1 MNTNPVPVGIYTV
14 YSHNG
19 QLSNGVSQNA
29 MNALGKLFLKGL
41 AVVIPVALTLAI
53 LWWMAAGAERLMG
66 AILKFTL
73 PDGWYVP
80 GMGLVSGLVLIA
92 LIGLLSHVLIF
103 QKIFNLGETIFNR
116 LPLVKTIYT
125 AIKDFIG
132 YLSPEK
138 GNEMGK
144 VVMVQLPGQ
153 SFQLIGFVTRE
164 QFEDLPFTPNAEDPV
179 AVYMPMSYQIGGY
192 TLFLPRSALTPL
204 DMPFE
209 QAMRLVLT
217 GAVTKHR
224 EPDNEAGEKP
234 DSDKQQ

>member
-1 MNTNPVPVGIYTV
+1 
-14 YSHNG
+14 
-19 QLSNGVSQNA
+19 

-41 AVVIPVALTLAI
+41 AVVIPVTLTLAI
-53 LWWMAAGAERLMG
+53 LWWVATSAEQLMG

-73 PDGWYVP
+73 PAGWYVP
-80 GMGLVSGLVLIA
+80 GMGLVSGIALIA

-103 QKIFNLGETIFNR
+103 QKLFNLGEAIFRR

-132 YLSPEK
+132 YLSPDK
-138 GNEMGK
+138 ANEMGK
-144 VVMVQLPGQ
+144 VVLVQLPGQ

-164 QFEDLPFTPNAEDPV
+164 QFEDLPFTPAAEDPV

-192 TLFLPRSALTPL
+192 TLFLPRNALTPL

-217 GAVTKHR
+217 GAVTKQR
-224 EPDNEAGEKP
+224 EDSAGSNGPIKEKP
-234 DSDKQQ
+234 AKQPPA

>member
-1 MNTNPVPVGIYTV
+1 
-14 YSHNG
+14 
-19 QLSNGVSQNA
+19 

-53 LWWMAAGAERLMG
+53 LWWIAAGAERLMG
-66 AILKFTL
+66 TVLKYTL
-73 PDGWYVP
+73 PEGWYVP
-80 GMGLVSGLVLIA
+80 GMWLASGLALIV

-103 QKIFNLGETIFNR
+103 QKLIDLGEAIFHR
-116 LPLVKTIYT
+116 LPLVKSIYT
-125 AIKDFIG
+125 AIKDFIA
-132 YLSPEK
+132 YLNPDKDSEL
-138 GNEMGK
+138 GK

-164 QFEDLPFTPNAEDPV
+164 QFDDLPFTPVADDPV

-192 TLFLPRSALTPL
+192 TLFLPRNTLTPL

-217 GAVTKHR
+217 GAVSKKR
-224 EPDNEAGEKP
+224 DKP
-234 DSDKQQ
+234 DENGKDTGQV

>member
-1 MNTNPVPVGIYTV
+1 
-14 YSHNG
+14 
-19 QLSNGVSQNA
+19 

-41 AVVIPVALTLAI
+41 AVVIPVTLTLAI
-53 LWWMAAGAERLMG
+53 LWWLATSAEQLMG
-66 AILKFTL
+66 SVLKFTL
-73 PDGWYVP
+73 PTGWYVP
-80 GMGLVSGLVLIA
+80 GMGLVSGIALIT

-103 QKIFNLGETIFNR
+103 QKLFNLGEAIFHR

-132 YLSPEK
+132 YLNPDKDS
-138 GNEMGK
+138 GMSK

-164 QFEDLPFTPNAEDPV
+164 QFDDLPFTPTSEDPV

-192 TLFLPRSALTPL
+192 TLFLPRSSLTPL
-204 DMPFE
+204 DIPFE

-217 GAVTKHR
+217 GAVTKGA
-224 EPDNEAGEKP
+224 EKTGEAETSQNG
-234 DSDKQQ
+234 DG

>member
-1 MNTNPVPVGIYTV
+1 
-14 YSHNG
+14 
-19 QLSNGVSQNA
+19 

-53 LWWMAAGAERLMG
+53 LWWVATGAETLMG

-103 QKIFNLGETIFNR
+103 QKLFNLGETIFRR
-116 LPLVKTIYT
+116 LPLVKTIYI
-125 AIKDFIG
+125 AIKDFIS

-138 GNEMGK
+138 GSEMGK
-144 VVMVQLPGQ
+144 VVLVQLPGQ

-164 QFEDLPFTPNAEDPV
+164 QFTDLPFTPAAEDPV

-192 TLFLPRSALTPL
+192 TLFLPRECLTPL
-204 DMPFE
+204 DIPFE

-217 GAVTKHR
+217 GAVTKHANEPAEPANKKAR
-224 EPDNEAGEKP
+224 E
-234 DSDKQQ
+234 

>member
-1 MNTNPVPVGIYTV
+1 
-14 YSHNG
+14 
-19 QLSNGVSQNA
+19 

-41 AVVIPVALTLAI
+41 AVVIPIALTLAI
-53 LWWMAAGAERLMG
+53 LWWMATGAEQLMG
-66 AILKFTL
+66 AVLKFTL
-73 PDGWYVP
+73 PSGWYVP
-80 GMGLVSGLVLIA
+80 GMGLVSGLALIT

-103 QKIFNLGETIFNR
+103 QKLFNLGDAIFHR

-132 YLSPEK
+132 YLNPDKES
-138 GNEMGK
+138 EMNK

-164 QFEDLPFTPNAEDPV
+164 QFDDLPFTPTAEDPV

-192 TLFLPRSALTPL
+192 TLFLPRSCLMPL

-209 QAMRLVLT
+209 DAMRLVVT
-217 GAVTKHR
+217 GAVTKQR
-224 EPDNEAGEKP
+224 DETSSTSRDTPGEPGNP
-234 DSDKQQ
+234 

>member
-1 MNTNPVPVGIYTV
+1 
-14 YSHNG
+14 
-19 QLSNGVSQNA
+19 

-73 PDGWYVP
+73 PGGWYIP

-103 QKIFNLGETIFNR
+103 QKLFNLGETIFHR

-125 AIKDFIG
+125 AIKDFIA
-132 YLSPEK
+132 YLNPEK

-153 SFQLIGFVTRE
+153 SFQVIGFITRE
-164 QFEDLPFTPNAEDPV
+164 QFSDLPFTPAAEDPV

-192 TLFLPRSALTPL
+192 TLFLPRECLTPL
-204 DMPFE
+204 DIPFE

-217 GAVTKHR
+217 GAVTKR
-224 EPDNEAGEKP
+224 INEPTESSNKKAGE
-234 DSDKQQ
+234 

>member
-1 MNTNPVPVGIYTV
+1 
-14 YSHNG
+14 
-19 QLSNGVSQNA
+19 

-53 LWWMAAGAERLMG
+53 LWWMAAGAEQLMG

-92 LIGLLSHVLIF
+92 LIGLLSHVLVF
-103 QKIFNLGETIFNR
+103 QKIFNLGEAIFHR

-144 VVMVQLPGQ
+144 VVLVQLPGQ

-164 QFEDLPFTPNAEDPV
+164 QFADLPFTPSAEDPV
-179 AVYMPMSYQIGGY
+179 AVYMPMSYMIGGY
-192 TLFLPRSALTPL
+192 TLFLPRSCLTHL
-204 DMPFE
+204 DIPFE

-217 GAVTKHR
+217 GAVTKQR
-224 EPDNEAGEKP
+224 DDLTKP
-234 DSDKQQ
+234 GDKQ

>member
-1 MNTNPVPVGIYTV
+1 
-14 YSHNG
+14 
-19 QLSNGVSQNA
+19 

-53 LWWMAAGAERLMG
+53 LWWMAAGAEQLMG
-66 AILKFTL
+66 SVLKFTL
-73 PDGWYVP
+73 PEGWYVP

-103 QKIFNLGETIFNR
+103 QKLFNLGDAIFHR

-132 YLSPEK
+132 YLNPDKDSA
-138 GNEMGK
+138 MSK

-164 QFEDLPFTPNAEDPV
+164 QFDDLPFTPAAEDPV

-204 DMPFE
+204 DIPFE
-209 QAMRLVLT
+209 TAMRLVLT
-217 GAVTKHR
+217 GGISQKR
-224 EPDNEAGEKP
+224 ENNAGIEAE
-234 DSDKQQ
+234 

>member
-1 MNTNPVPVGIYTV
+1 
-14 YSHNG
+14 
-19 QLSNGVSQNA
+19 

-73 PDGWYVP
+73 PDGWYVS
-80 GMGLVSGLVLIA
+80 GMGLVSGLAMIA

-103 QKIFNLGETIFNR
+103 QKLFNLGETIFHR

-125 AIKDFIG
+125 AIKDFIA
-132 YLSPEK
+132 YLNPEK
-138 GNEMGK
+138 GSEMGK

-164 QFEDLPFTPNAEDPV
+164 QFTDLPFTPTAEDPV

-192 TLFLPRSALTPL
+192 TLFLPRECLTPL
-204 DMPFE
+204 NITFE

-217 GAVTKHR
+217 GAVTKHSDELS
-224 EPDNEAGEKP
+224 EPANEKTPA
-234 DSDKQQ
+234 

>member
-1 MNTNPVPVGIYTV
+1 
-14 YSHNG
+14 
-19 QLSNGVSQNA
+19 

-41 AVVIPVALTLAI
+41 AVVIPIALTLAI
-53 LWWMAAGAERLMG
+53 LWWMAAGAEHLVG
-66 AILKFTL
+66 SILKFTL

-80 GMGLVSGLVLIA
+80 GMGMVSGLVLIT

-103 QKIFNLGETIFNR
+103 QKLFNLGDAIFNR

-132 YLSPEK
+132 YLNPDKDNAMS
-138 GNEMGK
+138 K

-153 SFQLIGFVTRE
+153 AFQLIGFVTRE
-164 QFEDLPFTPNAEDPV
+164 QFDDLPFTPLAEDPV

-204 DMPFE
+204 DIPFE
-209 QAMRLVLT
+209 TAMRLVLT
-217 GAVTKHR
+217 GGISQKR
-224 EPDNEAGEKP
+224 ETSEQTDAP
-234 DSDKQQ
+234 

>member
-1 MNTNPVPVGIYTV
+1 
-14 YSHNG
+14 
-19 QLSNGVSQNA
+19 

-73 PDGWYVP
+73 PDGWYVS
-80 GMGLVSGLVLIA
+80 GMGLVSGLAMIA

-103 QKIFNLGETIFNR
+103 QKLFNLGETIFHR

-125 AIKDFIG
+125 AIKDFIA
-132 YLSPEK
+132 YLNPEK
-138 GNEMGK
+138 GSEMGK

-164 QFEDLPFTPNAEDPV
+164 QFTDLPFTPTAEDPV

-192 TLFLPRSALTPL
+192 TLFLPRSCLTPL
-204 DMPFE
+204 DIPFE
-209 QAMRLVLT
+209 QGMKLVLT
-217 GAVTKHR
+217 GAVTKDV
-224 EPDNEAGEKP
+224 EKTEAGGGKTEDP
-234 DSDKQQ
+234 

>member
-1 MNTNPVPVGIYTV
+1 
-14 YSHNG
+14 
-19 QLSNGVSQNA
+19 

-41 AVVIPVALTLAI
+41 AVVIPITLTLAI

-66 AILKFTL
+66 SVLKFTL
-73 PDGWYVP
+73 PEGLYVP
-80 GMGLVSGLVLIA
+80 GMGMISGLVLIT

-103 QKIFNLGETIFNR
+103 QKLFKLGDAIFHR

-132 YLSPEK
+132 YLNPDKESA
-138 GNEMGK
+138 MSK
-144 VVMVQLPGQ
+144 VVLVQLPGQ

-164 QFEDLPFTPNAEDPV
+164 QFDDLPFTPVAEDPV

-204 DMPFE
+204 DISFE
-209 QAMRLVLT
+209 AGMRLVLT
-217 GAVTKHR
+217 GGISQKR
-224 EPDNEAGEKP
+224 ENNGDAKEVKEAKEAKE
-234 DSDKQQ
+234 D